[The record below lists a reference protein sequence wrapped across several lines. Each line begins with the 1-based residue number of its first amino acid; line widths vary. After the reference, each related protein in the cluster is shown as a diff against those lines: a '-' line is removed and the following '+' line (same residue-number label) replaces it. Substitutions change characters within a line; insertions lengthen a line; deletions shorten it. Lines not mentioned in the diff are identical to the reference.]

1 MTGKDPF
8 ALPSSWLV
16 AKPKLK
22 PETTFNFVATTDIT
36 GGNSGSPV
44 VDKHGRLVG
53 LCFDG
58 NIHSIGGSFWFDPAK
73 NRTVAVDAGGMLEAL
88 RTVYGADRLA
98 AELTGK

>member
-1 MTGKDPF
+1 MSAIP
-8 ALPSSWLV
+8 
-16 AKPKLK
+16 KPKLT
-22 PETTFNFVATTDIT
+22 PGTTINFVATTDIT

-58 NIHSIGGSFWFDPAK
+58 NIHSIGGSYWFDPAK
-73 NRTVAVDAGGMLEAL
+73 NRTVAVDSGGMLEAL
-88 RTVYGADRLA
+88 RTVYGADRLV